1 MKRILINATQPE
13 ELRVAIVDGQKLI
26 DLDIETAARE
36 QRKSNV
42 YKGKITRVEPSLEAC
57 FVEYGAERHGFLPL
71 KEIHKSYY
79 KPGAPNSSPNMK
91 ELVAEGTEIIVQVEK
106 EERGNK
112 GAALT
117 TYVSLAGR
125 YLVLMP
131 NNPKAG
137 GISRRA
143 EGEAREE
150 TREALDALVL
160 PAGMGVI
167 VRSNGVGRTA
177 EELQWDCNYL
187 AEIWNAVIEA
197 VAKKPAPFLVY
208 QENNVV
214 LRALRD
220 YLRPDIGEIW
230 VDDPETYQQA
240 KQQME
245 ATMPADLPKLKL
257 YKDEVALFSRYQ
269 VESQIEAA
277 HESTI
282 KLPSGGSIVID
293 HTEALTAIDINSA
306 KSTGGG
312 GIEETAFRTN
322 LEAAEEVARQLR
334 LRDLGGLVVIDFI
347 DMESN
352 KNQREVEKRLEKH
365 VEMDRARIQLGK
377 ISKFGLLEL
386 SRQRLRPTLVEHT
399 QITCP
404 RCSGLGHIRSVESL
418 ALSILRLIEEEG
430 MKDKTARVVAQVP
443 VDVGTFLLNEKR
455 VKLSEIEKTY
465 KVAVTLVPNET
476 LDSPHFHIARIKGDH
491 VGEGNNNAVSH
502 KIAVDYKADERLSM
516 PIVTIAA
523 GKPLNEAAVQG
534 ILPSTPPPVHVP
546 APVAVPAPIPAPA
559 LVMQQVA
566 VTKDSFWARIAYVFG
581 FGAKPVIEPKRD
593 DKGGRDVRRDGKHGD
608 PRRDGKRD
616 ERPQGRDGHRND
628 AQRRDG
634 RPGQPPQ
641 QNQQRRDGKP
651 QGEPR
656 RDGRPPQNAQGSQP
670 LAAQTGAS
678 VPQQPRPERGPRP
691 ERSEGRPEGGRPP
704 RNEADGAGRPPRPER
719 TPRPEQAAGQ
729 PIEGGRPARDS
740 GGRPPRAQPEAAA
753 NGIDQAAAVAGS
765 IIALPPLADAPATTF
780 MPGLLSGTPTMEP
793 VVTDATEGS
802 PSAESGTAESE
813 AEGRDN
819 VSGGRSLR
827 GRRNRR
833 RRGGRGRDAQG
844 QLLADGTE
852 ATEGSEEDDTAD
864 AGEDRSPE
872 VVSLPASEAVS
883 TVEVEAPAAAPFVA
897 PVAAPVVAA
906 PAPTPAPVAAP
917 AFQPSAAVMQAAM
930 DTPSGRPRA
939 LPTAPREE
947 AATPVPVA
955 VPVIVARA
963 EEVTGER
970 MPRLVASGDGDLE
983 SDAPQMVSEST
994 PLTAAAPKNFAPR
1007 LIASG
1012 DGAPTSLPVLSAS
1025 PQTASVAPVGNF
1037 MPRLIVSGRE
1047 DSRAR
1052 RERRPEPVASAPLV
1066 DAPAAETGVSVAAI
1080 QAGEEAMQVAAT
1092 AVESAPVADVNTSQH
1107 DAEQKPLV

>member
-13 ELRVAIVDGQKLI
+13 ELRVAIVDGQKLV
-26 DLDIETAARE
+26 DLDIEHAARE

-160 PAGMGVI
+160 PQGMGVI

-187 AEIWNAVIEA
+187 AEIWKAISEA
-197 VAKKPAPFLVY
+197 VSKKPAPFLVY
-208 QENNVV
+208 QENNIV

-220 YLRPDIGEIW
+220 YLRPDIGEVW
-230 VDDPETYQQA
+230 VDDPDTYTQA
-240 KQQME
+240 RQQME
-245 ATMPADLPKLKL
+245 ATMPADLVKLKL
-257 YKDEVALFSRYQ
+257 YKDEVPLFSRYQ

-293 HTEALTAIDINSA
+293 HTEALTSIDINSA

-377 ISKFGLLEL
+377 ISRFGLLEL

-418 ALSILRLIEEEG
+418 SLSILRLIEEEA
-430 MKDKTARVVAQVP
+430 MKDRTARVVAQVP
-443 VDVGTFLLNEKR
+443 VDTGTFLLNEKR
-455 VKLSEIEKTY
+455 NKLNEIEKTY

-476 LDSPHFHIARIKGDH
+476 LDSPHFHIARIRGDH
-491 VGEGNNNAVSH
+491 VGEGNNSAASH

-516 PIVTIAA
+516 PIVTVAA
-523 GKPLNEAAVQG
+523 GKLVNEAAVQG
-534 ILPSTPPPVHVP
+534 ILPATPPPVVVQV
-546 APVAVPAPIPAPA
+546 PVAVPVAAA
-559 LVMQQVA
+559 VMQPVA
-566 VTKDSFWARIAYVFG
+566 TINDSFWARLAYVFG
-581 FGAKPVIEPKRD
+581 FGPKPIIAAKVDHKRD
-593 DKGGRDVRRDGKHGD
+593 ERGGRDAKRDGKHAD

-616 ERPQGRDGHRND
+616 ERPGRND
-628 AQRRDG
+628 QQRRDG
-634 RPGQPPQ
+634 RPPQGGQPQ
-641 QNQQRRDGKP
+641 QNPQRRDGKP
-651 QGEPR
+651 QNNEPR
-656 RDGRPPQNAQGSQP
+656 RDGRPPQAAQP
-670 LAAQTGAS
+670 LAAGAA
-678 VPQQPRPERGPRP
+678 PQPPRPERAPRPERG
-691 ERSEGRPEGGRPP
+691 EGRAEGGRPP

-729 PIEGGRPARDS
+729 LPQDGGRPARDS
-740 GGRPPRAQPEAAA
+740 GGRPPRAQSETATATTEAST
-753 NGIDQAAAVAGS
+753 AGS
-765 IIALPPLADAPATTF
+765 VIALLPLADAPATTF
-780 MPGLLSGTPTMEP
+780 MPGLLSGTPMAEP
-793 VVTDATEGS
+793 FAAEAAEGSEPLADATA
-802 PSAESGTAESE
+802 AEDD
-813 AEGRDN
+813 AEGRDT
-819 VSGGRSLR
+819 VAGGRSLR

-833 RRGGRGRDAQG
+833 RRGGRGRDG
-844 QLLADGTE
+844 QPQLNADG
-852 ATEGSEEDDTAD
+852 SESSAEVSDTD
-864 AGEDRSPE
+864 EAGEGMEQQTIATAESSDA
-872 VVSLPASEAVS
+872 LASSE
-883 TVEVEAPAAAPFVA
+883 TPAAAPFVA
-897 PVAAPVVAA
+897 PVAAPA
-906 PAPTPAPVAAP
+906 PAPRAAKIEAP
-917 AFQPSAAVMQAAM
+917 AFQPSAEIMQAAM

-939 LPTAPREE
+939 LPAAPSETAVP
-947 AATPVPVA
+947 APVP

-963 EEVTGER
+963 EEVSGER
-970 MPRLVASGDGDLE
+970 MPRLVVSGDGDLDA
-983 SDAPQMVSEST
+983 DAPQLVSEST
-994 PLTAAAPKNFAPR
+994 PLTAVAPKNFAPR

-1012 DGAPTSLPVLSAS
+1012 DGAPTSLPVMSAS
-1025 PQTASVAPVGNF
+1025 PQTAPAAPAGNF

-1052 RERRPEPVASAPLV
+1052 RERPAAAAPLAV
-1066 DAPAAETGVSVAAI
+1066 DAPAAETGTAAEAV
-1080 QAGEEAMQVAAT
+1080 QAGELAMEAAASAT
-1092 AVESAPVADVNTSQH
+1092 AVPAIDTEGGDKTT
-1107 DAEQKPLV
+1107 

>member
-79 KPGAPNSSPNMK
+79 KAGAPNSSPNMK

-150 TREALDALVL
+150 TREALDALQL

-167 VRSNGVGRTA
+167 VRSNGIGRTA

-187 AEIWNAVIEA
+187 AEIWKAVTDA

-208 QENNVV
+208 QENNIV

-220 YLRPDIGEIW
+220 YLRPDIGEVW

-240 KQQME
+240 REQME

-257 YKDEVALFSRYQ
+257 YKDEVPLFSRYQ

-322 LEAAEEVARQLR
+322 LEAADEIGRQLR

-352 KNQREVEKRLEKH
+352 KNQREVERRLEKM

-418 ALSILRLIEEEG
+418 ALSILRLIEEEA

-443 VDVGTFLLNEKR
+443 VDTGTFLLNEKR
-455 VKLSEIEKTY
+455 GKLSEIEKTY

-476 LDSPHFHIARIKGDH
+476 LDSPHFHIARIKGEH
-491 VGEGNNNAVSH
+491 VMDAGNNVASH

-516 PIVTIAA
+516 PIVTVAA
-523 GKPLNEAAVQG
+523 GKPLSQAAVQG
-534 ILPSTPPPVHVP
+534 ILPSTPPPVVVQAP
-546 APVAVPAPIPAPA
+546 APVAVAAAPVV
-559 LVMQQVA
+559 VMQPV
-566 VTKDSFWARIAYVFG
+566 VTVKDGFWARLAYVFG
-581 FGAKPVIEPKRD
+581 FGAKPVKQPARDGKREERGPNAPGGRRD
-593 DKGGRDVRRDGKHGD
+593 ERGNRPGGRDQQGNE

-616 ERPQGRDGHRND
+616 GQRND
-628 AQRRDG
+628 
-634 RPGQPPQ
+634 Q
-641 QNQQRRDGKP
+641 Q
-651 QGEPR
+651 R
-656 RDGRPPQNAQGSQP
+656 RDGRPPQGGQSSGGQAQHGQRRDGRPQGEGRNEQQRNNEPRNDQQRRDGRPPQGTASGAALAADAGAPRPQGSGRPERQDGGRP
-670 LAAQTGAS
+670 PRQERA
-678 VPQQPRPERGPRP
+678 PRPEGQAT
-691 ERSEGRPEGGRPP
+691 EGGRPP
-704 RNEADGAGRPPRPER
+704 RD
-719 TPRPEQAAGQ
+719 
-729 PIEGGRPARDS
+729 
-740 GGRPPRAQPEAAA
+740 GGRPPRALPDAAA
-753 NGIDQAAAVAGS
+753 LPLATDAV
-765 IIALPPLADAPATTF
+765 LPPLADAPATAF
-780 MPGLLSGTPTMEP
+780 MPGLLSGTVAM
-793 VVTDATEGS
+793 DALPAAPSRVAMSDDPADESMDGEVAASEGG
-802 PSAESGTAESE
+802 A
-813 AEGRDN
+813 AEGDEAGN
-819 VSGGRSLR
+819 AAPGGRSLR

-833 RRGGRGRDAQG
+833 RRGGRGRDGQG
-844 QLLADGTE
+844 QPLPADASSDVTGDSE
-852 ATEGSEEDDTAD
+852 ADETSDGSEGPVETA
-864 AGEDRSPE
+864 AAVTAET
-872 VVSLPASEAVS
+872 VVPVMPNEAVPAPVP
-883 TVEVEAPAAAPFVA
+883 TPAPAPAPFVKA
-897 PVAAPVVAA
+897 VAAPVVQA
-906 PAPTPAPVAAP
+906 
-917 AFQPSAAVMQAAM
+917 AFQPSAAIIQAAM
-930 DTPSGRPRA
+930 DTPAGRPR
-939 LPTAPREE
+939 PAPRAP
-947 AATPVPVA
+947 AAEPVVVAAEPTTPA
-955 VPVIVARA
+955 PVIVARA
-963 EEVTGER
+963 EEVSGDR

-983 SDAPQMVSEST
+983 ADAPQVLSETT
-994 PLTAAAPKNFAPR
+994 PLSPAAPKGFAPR
-1007 LIASG
+1007 LLASG
-1012 DGAPTSLPVLSAS
+1012 DGTPTSLPVMSAS
-1025 PQTASVAPVGNF
+1025 PQTAAPVAAGNF
-1037 MPRLIVSGRE
+1037 MPRLITSGRDE
-1047 DSRAR
+1047 HSRHR
-1052 RERRPEPVASAPLV
+1052 RERPVEAA
-1066 DAPAAETGVSVAAI
+1066 APAEQPNTLPAVAA
-1080 QAGEEAMQVAAT
+1080 AEVMP
-1092 AVESAPVADVNTSQH
+1092 ESAPETTAAVERNNDGEPTNS
-1107 DAEQKPLV
+1107 

>member
-79 KPGAPNSSPNMK
+79 KPGAPNNSPNMK

-150 TREALDALVL
+150 TKEALDALQL
-160 PAGMGVI
+160 PPGMGVI

-187 AEIWNAVIEA
+187 AEIWKAIADA

-208 QENNVV
+208 QENNIV

-220 YLRPDIGEIW
+220 YLRPDIGEVW

-240 KQQME
+240 RQQME

-257 YKDEVALFSRYQ
+257 YKDDVALFSRYQ

-352 KNQREVEKRLEKH
+352 KNQREVEKRLERA
-365 VEMDRARIQLGK
+365 VELDRARIQLGK

-418 ALSILRLIEEEG
+418 ALSILRLIEEEA
-430 MKDKTARVVAQVP
+430 MKDRTARVVAQIP

-455 VKLSEIEKTY
+455 AKLTEIEKGY

-516 PIVTIAA
+516 PIVTVAA

-534 ILPSTPPPVHVP
+534 ILPSTPPPAHVETP
-546 APVAVPAPIPAPA
+546 RPVAVAAAPVAVA
-559 LVMQQVA
+559 VMQPVA
-566 VTKDSFWARIAYVFG
+566 TVKDGFWARLAYVLG
-581 FGAKPVIEPKRD
+581 FGGKPVKSHKHDHKRD
-593 DKGGRDVRRDGKHGD
+593 DRGGKRDERGNRND

-616 ERPQGRDGHRND
+616 ERGHRND
-628 AQRRDG
+628 
-634 RPGQPPQ
+634 P
-641 QNQQRRDGKP
+641 QQRRDGKP
-651 QGEPR
+651 QQGGQPQNQQNQPRRDGKPQNNEPRNDQQR
-656 RDGRPPQNAQGSQP
+656 RDGRPPQ
-670 LAAQTGAS
+670 AAAAA
-678 VPQQPRPERGPRP
+678 PQAPRPQGGSRP
-691 ERSEGRPEGGRPP
+691 EQRPE
-704 RNEADGAGRPPRPER
+704 GRPPRPER
-719 TPRPEQAAGQ
+719 APRPEQATAQVAGQ
-729 PIEGGRPARDS
+729 HAEGGRPPRDGGGRPARATSD
-740 GGRPPRAQPEAAA
+740 AAA
-753 NGIDQAAAVAGS
+753 TVTPDTTAVA
-765 IIALPPLADAPATTF
+765 LVLADAPSTTF
-780 MPGLLSGTPTMEP
+780 MPGLLSGTPMTENAAP
-793 VVTDATEGS
+793 ASDADVLAAGDAASTEGD
-802 PSAESGTAESE
+802 AEA
-813 AEGRDN
+813 RDN
-819 VSGGRSLR
+819 PAGGRSLR

-844 QLLADGTE
+844 QLLPGASEEADD
-852 ATEGSEEDDTAD
+852 GSEE
-864 AGEDRSPE
+864 AGDE
-872 VVSLPASEAVS
+872 LPTTSATPDSS
-883 TVEVEAPAAAPFVA
+883 AAAPVSTLA
-897 PVAAPVVAA
+897 ARPVEATQVAAFVPDAA
-906 PAPTPAPVAAP
+906 IL
-917 AFQPSAAVMQAAM
+917 QAAM
-930 DTPSGRPRA
+930 DTPAGRPRA
-939 LPTAPREE
+939 VAVTVAP
-947 AATPVPVA
+947 APSQAPAQPAPVA
-955 VPVIVARA
+955 VIVARA
-963 EEVTGER
+963 EEVSGDR
-970 MPRLVASGDGDLE
+970 MPRLVVSGDGDLDA
-983 SDAPQMVSEST
+983 DAPQIISESA
-994 PLTAAAPKNFAPR
+994 PLATAAPKSFSPR
-1007 LIASG
+1007 LITTG
-1012 DGAPTSLPVLSAS
+1012 DGAPTTLPVIAAA
-1025 PQTASVAPVGNF
+1025 PQAAVSEAPSNF

-1052 RERRPEPVASAPLV
+1052 RERPAAVVATDTLGA
-1066 DAPAAETGVSVAAI
+1066 APAEVI
-1080 QAGEEAMQVAAT
+1080 AT
-1092 AVESAPVADVNTSQH
+1092 ELPVESTATTTELPTED
-1107 DAEQKPLV
+1107 KPQTTV

>member
-13 ELRVAIVDGQKLI
+13 ELRVAIVDGQKLV

-57 FVEYGAERHGFLPL
+57 FVEYGSERHGFLPL

-79 KPGAPNSSPNMK
+79 KSGAPNSSPNMK
-91 ELVAEGTEIIVQVEK
+91 ELIAEGTEIIVQVEK

-160 PAGMGVI
+160 PQGMGVI

-187 AEIWNAVIEA
+187 AEIWKAVTDA

-208 QENNVV
+208 QENNIV

-220 YLRPDIGEIW
+220 YLRPDIGEVW
-230 VDDPETYQQA
+230 VDDLETYQQA
-240 KQQME
+240 RQQME
-245 ATMPADLPKLKL
+245 ATMPADLPKLKH
-257 YKDEVALFSRYQ
+257 YKDDVALFSRYQ

-293 HTEALTAIDINSA
+293 HTEALTSIDINSA

-322 LEAAEEVARQLR
+322 LEVAEEVARQLR

-352 KNQREVEKRLEKH
+352 KNQREVEKRLERH

-534 ILPSTPPPVHVP
+534 ILPSSPPPVHVDVP
-546 APVAVPAPIPAPA
+546 KPVVAAVAPMMA
-559 LVMQQVA
+559 MQPMA
-566 VTKDSFWARIAYVFG
+566 TTKDSFWARLAYVFG
-581 FGAKPVIEPKRD
+581 FGAKPVKETKRD
-593 DKGGRDVRRDGKHGD
+593 ERGGRDGKRND

-616 ERPQGRDGHRND
+616 ERPQGRDGKPND
-628 AQRRDG
+628 QQRRDG
-634 RPGQPPQ
+634 RPPQGVPQ

-651 QGEPR
+651 QNGEPR
-656 RDGRPPQNAQGSQP
+656 RDGRPPQ
-670 LAAQTGAS
+670 AAAPVAGA
-678 VPQQPRPERGPRP
+678 PQQPRPERAPRP
-691 ERSEGRPEGGRPP
+691 ERGEGRNEGGRPP
-704 RNEADGAGRPPRPER
+704 RGER
-719 TPRPEQAAGQ
+719 TPRPELAAAQ
-729 PIEGGRPARDS
+729 PMEAGGRPARDS
-740 GGRPPRAQPEAAA
+740 GGRPPRAPADVAVSA
-753 NGIDQAAAVAGS
+753 DQAALGS
-765 IIALPPLADAPATTF
+765 VVTLPPLADAPATTF
-780 MPGLLSGTPTMEP
+780 MPGLLSGSM
-793 VVTDATEGS
+793 VTEQESDQA
-802 PSAESGTAESE
+802 AEASE
-813 AEGRDN
+813 AGEPQAEGETEGRDT
-819 VSGGRSLR
+819 VAGGRSLR

-844 QLLADGTE
+844 QLLPEGSDSAEGSDADDAADDRNDSANVVATE
-852 ATEGSEEDDTAD
+852 AMAEIIETPATE
-864 AGEDRSPE
+864 P
-872 VVSLPASEAVS
+872 VPVMSEAVVAS
-883 TVEVEAPAAAPFVA
+883 PVRAPR
-897 PVAAPVVAA
+897 
-906 PAPTPAPVAAP
+906 PAPEATP

-939 LPTAPREE
+939 APAAPRDE
-947 AATPVPVA
+947 ATPAPTPVA

-963 EEVTGER
+963 EEVSGDR
-970 MPRLVASGDGDLE
+970 MPRLVASGDGDLDA
-983 SDAPQMVSEST
+983 DAPQILSESS
-994 PLTAAAPKNFAPR
+994 PLTAVAPKNFAPR
-1007 LIASG
+1007 LLASG
-1012 DGAPTSLPVLSAS
+1012 DGAPTSLPVMSAS
-1025 PQTASVAPVGNF
+1025 PQTAPTAPAGNF

-1052 RERRPEPVASAPLV
+1052 RERP
-1066 DAPAAETGVSVAAI
+1066 APAPVEAAMPVVSATVV
-1080 QAGEEAMQVAAT
+1080 ET
-1092 AVESAPVADVNTSQH
+1092 AVAEPAAPKSATTPDGNDQTPV
-1107 DAEQKPLV
+1107 

>member
-13 ELRVAIVDGQKLI
+13 ELRVAIVDGQKLV

-160 PAGMGVI
+160 PQGMGVI

-187 AEIWNAVIEA
+187 AEIWKAVTDA
-197 VAKKPAPFLVY
+197 CAKRPAPFLVY

-220 YLRPDIGEIW
+220 YLRPDIGEVW
-230 VDDPETYQQA
+230 VDDLETYQQA

-245 ATMPADLPKLKL
+245 ATMPADLHKLKQ
-257 YKDEVALFSRYQ
+257 YKDDVALFSRYQ
-269 VESQIEAA
+269 IESQIEAA

-418 ALSILRLIEEEG
+418 ALSILRLIEEEA
-430 MKDKTARVVAQVP
+430 MKDRTARVVAQIP

-455 VKLSEIEKTY
+455 AKLTEIEKAY

-491 VGEGNNNAVSH
+491 VGEGNNSAVSH

-516 PIVTIAA
+516 PIVTVAA

-534 ILPSTPPPVHVP
+534 ILPSAPPPVHVETPKPVP
-546 APVAVPAPIPAPA
+546 APVAPVV
-559 LVMQQVA
+559 VMQPV
-566 VTKDSFWARIAYVFG
+566 VTVKDSFWARLAYVFG
-581 FGAKPVIEPKRD
+581 FGGKPVKEAKRD
-593 DKGGRDVRRDGKHGD
+593 ERGGRDFKRDGKPGE
-608 PRRDGKRD
+608 PRRDGKPGD
-616 ERPQGRDGHRND
+616 RPHSRDGKPQD
-628 AQRRDG
+628 QQRRDG
-634 RPGQPPQ
+634 RPPLGGQ
-641 QNQQRRDGKP
+641 QNQPRRDGKP
-651 QGEPR
+651 GDGRGERNEQQR
-656 RDGRPPQNAQGSQP
+656 RDGRPPQNAQP
-670 LAAQTGAS
+670 LAAATAGNGAP
-678 VPQQPRPERGPRP
+678 PQPRGDRPERGPRP
-691 ERSEGRPEGGRPP
+691 ERGEGRPEGGRPP

-729 PIEGGRPARDS
+729 PQQDGGRPARDS
-740 GGRPPRAQPEAAA
+740 GGRPPRALPEVAVTPEA
-753 NGIDQAAAVAGS
+753 GS
-765 IIALPPLADAPATTF
+765 LITLPPIADAPATTF
-780 MPGLLSGTPTMEP
+780 MPGLLSGSAVTEP
-793 VVTDATEGS
+793 VLSEAVEGA
-802 PSAESGTAESE
+802 AEAPAAEGD
-813 AEGRDN
+813 AEGRDT
-819 VSGGRSLR
+819 VAGGRSLR

-833 RRGGRGRDAQG
+833 RRGGRGRDG
-844 QLLADGTE
+844 QPVLNADGTE
-852 ATEGSEEDDTAD
+852 ASAEGSDADD
-864 AGEDRSPE
+864 AGDGIEE
-872 VVSLPASEAVS
+872 QLS
-883 TVEVEAPAAAPFVA
+883 TTPAAIESTEVAAVTSTEEVPAVAPFVA
-897 PVAAPVVAA
+897 PVAAPA
-906 PAPTPAPVAAP
+906 PAPAPRAPKVEAP
-917 AFQPSAAVMQAAM
+917 AFQPSAAIMQAAM
-930 DTPSGRPRA
+930 DTPAGRPRA
-939 LPTAPREE
+939 LPAAAPSE
-947 AATPVPVA
+947 AAAPAPVA

-970 MPRLVASGDGDLE
+970 MPRLVVSGDGDLDA
-983 SDAPQMVSEST
+983 DAPQIISDNT
-994 PLTAAAPKNFAPR
+994 PLTASSVAPKGFAPR
-1007 LIASG
+1007 LLASG
-1012 DGAPTSLPVLSAS
+1012 DGAPTSLPVMSAS
-1025 PQTASVAPVGNF
+1025 PQTAAPAAAGNF
-1037 MPRLIVSGRE
+1037 MPRLITSGRE

-1052 RERRPEPVASAPLV
+1052 RERPAPAPAPLAAAADATPEV
-1066 DAPAAETGVSVAAI
+1066 PASTPQQASLLMDAPIEPAEKPDS
-1080 QAGEEAMQVAAT
+1080 
-1092 AVESAPVADVNTSQH
+1092 AV
-1107 DAEQKPLV
+1107 